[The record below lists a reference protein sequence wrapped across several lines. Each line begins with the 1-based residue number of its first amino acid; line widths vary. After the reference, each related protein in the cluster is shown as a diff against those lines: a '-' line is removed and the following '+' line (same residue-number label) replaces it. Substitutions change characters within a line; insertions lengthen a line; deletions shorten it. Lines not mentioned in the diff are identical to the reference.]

1 MHLLS
6 CLGIFTFKKLNK
18 LYLENLHKL
27 QKQIYDFFGNNKR
40 NQTLAIFDFKQ
51 LLKKENVSRKEC
63 IGLPINA
70 ILNTAGIDDC

>member
-1 MHLLS
+1 M
-6 CLGIFTFKKLNK
+6 IFLVKKK
-18 LYLENLHKL
+18 K
-27 QKQIYDFFGNNKR
+27 